1 MCTEVNPRLTIRRAR
16 FSGALL
22 AGCLAGDR
30 NDRTSVQLDSWSLPC
45 CCCIQQV
52 LNARTHPHPNFPIAA
67 LIYADVARAINNL
80 ALPNEH
86 EAKAVDARQVGTAM
100 LAAVAF

>member
-1 MCTEVNPRLTIRRAR
+1 MCTCMHIPT
-16 FSGALL
+16 
-22 AGCLAGDR
+22 
-30 NDRTSVQLDSWSLPC
+30 
-45 CCCIQQV
+45 
-52 LNARTHPHPNFPIAA
+52 FPIAA

-100 LAAVAF
+100 LAAVVFPEQVVCWQD